1 MADQRTRVMSEPP
14 VRPTPRA
21 APTLASGLGP
31 GRPSAVHR
39 ALREP
44 GRPIEPAARALLAHR
59 FGRSL
64 DAVRVHEG
72 PRAASAAER
81 TGAEAFTVGDDIV
94 FAPGRYQP
102 GSPAGLELLAHEVA
116 HTVQQQGAG
125 PASIQ
130 HRLVS
135 SAPASTLEREA
146 DAAARFVVSGPAVG
160 GGAASLLHARAP
172 GAMLSRRAIAWEKM
186 PGGAIT
192 LDDGQ
197 TVDEWEPAS
206 KQVARFKI
214 PTLKLPR
221 EKGPVLDAYRAAVK
235 GAGDGASALEGTVQF
250 DGNKARSGLWE
261 SRATTPQL
269 NRNWLMKVGWEDK
282 EANAKWLAAGGK
294 QGTGFPTA
302 NPGVAASTC
311 DMDHILELQLGGSNS
326 PSNITPLNSAEN
338 QKSGRDIWTAI
349 SGMARSLRPAV
360 PQTAGTVDVILSFQD
375 VAQIG
380 GEVPKPT
387 GCAGPGSPGCTC
399 SAVDA
404 CAMSQV
410 AAASS
415 ATGAGAREVY
425 KVKAGGLSSQF
436 RVPPGDAP
444 VTLLDPNDKE
454 STANTEVIPG
464 MILETLERP
473 KGKGHVITAFIES
486 KPYFKRAKNTRL
498 PITLKQ
504 GQDEVKLDAVPEDDG
519 RRLQLRG
526 KNPAVAFTY
535 PYLSAGSLNLELGPN
550 GLEGNG
556 TLTPSVPM
564 LRNAPLK
571 VHLGNGS
578 FDGTLEPDKSKLK
591 LPIPGFQVTRAALKV
606 ALAPELAVTGDLD
619 FEVGKV
625 LTGNLHAEPS
635 MAGLAMKGTVAAKIP
650 KLESATGEV
659 TYRDNEL
666 TGSLRIKSEQLANLP
681 GKPQGE
687 LTVGLTA
694 NGLTADGHLTLTL
707 PNGKPLDLDAK
718 RADAAHILL
727 TGRTRFDLPGLHPL
741 DLTVS
746 YDGEHFSASGKT
758 GVDHKGLSG
767 DLTVTYWDGKFSGE
781 VEAKLKVGRVDGIV
795 HLHLDHDASLYGDGK
810 VRVQITKDLAG
821 SVAVKK
827 PKGGGEIEVFGEL
840 ELPPSILLF
849 PVKSVDKTLF
859 DRVFNIPVFGPIAVQ
874 INPSVGFGAGI
885 GPGTIDRAKVG
896 AGLKPFASDADF
908 ELSASAQLS
917 IPAYAQL
924 SVGIGLGVALT
935 AGVGSIG
942 GGVKVTGTLR
952 LDGGVFVP
960 FELHYKN
967 GVFTAHAE
975 VIVKGD
981 VSVLVGV
988 QGYLLAE
995 VAGFEL
1001 WHPIWNL
1008 WDKKF
1013 DTGLGFK
1020 LIIPFDYASDKAFE
1034 LPSRNQMTIEPD
1046 ISLDSIQRAL
1056 MNAVGALT

>member
-1 MADQRTRVMSEPP
+1 MADQRTRVVSEAPT
-14 VRPTPRA
+14 RPTPRA
-21 APTLASGLGP
+21 APVLGNGLGR

-64 DAVRVHEG
+64 DAVRVHDG
-72 PRAASAAER
+72 PRAATAAER

-102 GSPAGLELLAHEVA
+102 GSATGLELLAHEVA
-116 HTVQQQGAG
+116 HTVQQLGVGGGA
-125 PASIQ
+125 IQ
-130 HRLVS
+130 HRLES
-135 SAPASTLEREA
+135 SVPASTLEREA
-146 DAAARFVVSGPAVG
+146 DEAARFVVNGPAVG
-160 GGAASLLHARAP
+160 GGAAGLLHARAP
-172 GAMLSRRAIAWEKM
+172 GAMLSRRAIAWERIPSGPVKL
-186 PGGAIT
+186 A
-192 LDDGQ
+192 GQ
-197 TVDEWEPAS
+197 TVEEWEPES
-206 KQVARFKI
+206 DRVARFKI
-214 PTLKLPR
+214 PTLNLPK
-221 EKGPVLDAYRAAVK
+221 EKGPVLAAYKAAVT
-235 GAGDGASALEGTVQF
+235 GSGDKTSALEGTVQF
-250 DGNKARSGLWE
+250 DGSTARAGLWN
-261 SRATTPQL
+261 SRASTPDL
-269 NRNWLMKVGWEDK
+269 NRRWLMKVGWDDK

-294 QGTGFPTA
+294 KGTGFPRA
-302 NPGVAASTC
+302 NPGVATSSC
-311 DMDHILELQLGGSNS
+311 DMDHIIELQLGGTNS
-326 PSNITPLNSAEN
+326 PSNIAPLNSAEN
-338 QKSGRDIWTAI
+338 QKSGTAIWTAI
-349 SGMARSLRPAV
+349 SGIARELRPSV
-360 PQTAGTVDVILSFQD
+360 PQAAGTVDVILSFQS
-375 VAQIG
+375 VSQIG

-387 GCAGPGSPGCTC
+387 GCAGPGSPDCTC

-404 CAMSQV
+404 CAMSQL
-410 AAASS
+410 AAADG

-425 KVKAGGLSSQF
+425 RVKAGGLSSQF
-436 RVPPGDAP
+436 RVPPGDKP
-444 VTLLDPNDKE
+444 VSLLDPNDRE
-454 STANTEVIPG
+454 NTANTELIPG

-473 KGKGHVITAFIES
+473 KGKSHVIAAFVES
-486 KPYFKRAKNTRL
+486 KPYFKRAKSTRL

-504 GQDEVKLDAVPEDDG
+504 GQDEVMLDAVPEDDG
-519 RRLQLRG
+519 RRLTLRG
-526 KNPAVAFTY
+526 DHHAVAFTY
-535 PYLSAGSLNLELGPN
+535 PYLSAGSLNLELGEN

-556 TLTPSVPM
+556 TLTPSVPL
-564 LRNAPLK
+564 LRNAPIK
-571 VHLGNGS
+571 VHLGKGT
-578 FDGTLEPDKSKLK
+578 FDGTLEPDKSKLR

-606 ALAPELAVTGDLD
+606 ALAPELALTGDLD
-619 FEVGKV
+619 FVVGKI

-635 MAGLAMKGTVAAKIP
+635 MTGLTMKGTVAAKIP

-659 TYRDNEL
+659 TYRNNEL

-681 GKPQGE
+681 GKPTGE
-687 LTVGLTA
+687 LTLGLTA
-694 NGLTADGHLTLTL
+694 KGLTADGHVTLTL

-727 TGRTRFDLPGLHPL
+727 TGHTRFDLPGLHPL

-746 YDGEHFSASGKT
+746 YDGEHFSARGKT

-767 DLTVTYWDGKFSGE
+767 DLTVSYWDGEFSGE
-781 VEAKLKVGRVDGIV
+781 VEAKLKAGRVDGSV

-840 ELPPSILLF
+840 ELPPSIPLF
-849 PVKSVDKTLF
+849 PVKKVDKTLF
-859 DRVFNIPVFGPIAVQ
+859 DRVFNIPVFGPVAVQ

-885 GPGTIDRAKVG
+885 GPGTIDGAKVG
-896 AGLKPFASDADF
+896 AGFKPFASDADF
-908 ELSASAQLS
+908 ALSASAQLS

-952 LDGGVFVP
+952 LDGGVFFP
-960 FELHYKN
+960 FELHYRN
-967 GVFTAHAE
+967 GVFTARAE

-981 VSVLVGV
+981 VNVLVGV

-1001 WHPIWNL
+1001 WHPTWDL

-1034 LPSRNQMTIEPD
+1034 LPSRDQMTIEPD
-1046 ISLDSIQRAL
+1046 VSLDSIKRAL
-1056 MNAVGALT
+1056 MDAVGALT